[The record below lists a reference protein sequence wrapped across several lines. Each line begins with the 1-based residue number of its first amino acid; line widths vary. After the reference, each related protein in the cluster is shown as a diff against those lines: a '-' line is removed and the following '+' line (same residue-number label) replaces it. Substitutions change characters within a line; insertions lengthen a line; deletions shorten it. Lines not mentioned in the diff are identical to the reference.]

1 MKEPIFNLTPEE
13 QEIEDSLESGKYM
26 SVPVS
31 EEQKKEYATIAR
43 NTLAKN
49 RVITIRVTERNF
61 NHIKAV
67 AAREGLPY
75 QTLITSILHKHVKL

>member
-13 QEIEDSLESGKYM
+13 QEIEDAFERGEY
-26 SVPVS
+26 VS
-31 EEQKKEYATIAR
+31 APISAEEKVRLAAIAH

-75 QTLITSILHKHVKL
+75 QTLITSVLHKHVKL

>member
-13 QEIEDSLESGKYM
+13 QEIEDAFARGEYQE
-26 SVPVS
+26 VPNMQ
-31 EEQKKEYATIAR
+31 EEIAKLKVAAR
-43 NTLAKN
+43 NTLEKN
-49 RVITIRVTERNF
+49 KVITIRVTQRNY